1 MDKTDRQK
9 IIESCGKSLNDLC
22 LEAVET
28 ARKHGFYTEKMAI
41 EGMIAYL
48 ALVSSEVSEA
58 IEAIQRDDTITERE
72 YLVDNVVKAAK
83 VSPAQKVQFFETY
96 FKDTLEDELADIL
109 IRVFSFCGAFKI
121 DIDEAVRRKMEYNKE
136 RPTNRHGKKF

>member
-28 ARKHGFYTEKMAI
+28 ARKHGFYTEKMTI

-58 IEAIQRDDTITERE
+58 IEAIQRDDTVTERE

>member
-1 MDKTDRQK
+1 M
-9 IIESCGKSLNDLC
+9 
-22 LEAVET
+22 
-28 ARKHGFYTEKMAI
+28 
-41 EGMIAYL
+41 
-48 ALVSSEVSEA
+48 
-58 IEAIQRDDTITERE
+58 
-72 YLVDNVVKAAK
+72 DNVVKAAK
-83 VSPAQKVQFFETY
+83 VSPAQKVRFFETY

>member
-1 MDKTDRQK
+1 MAVTKT
-9 IIESCGKSLNDLC
+9 LNQLC
-22 LEAVET
+22 REAVNT
-28 ARKHGFYTEKMAI
+28 ARKHGFYTEKMTL

-72 YLVDNVVKAAK
+72 YLINHVIKGERIAPSDAK
-83 VSPAQKVQFFETY
+83 NYFETF
-96 FKDTLEDELADIL
+96 FKDTLEDELADII

-121 DIDEAVRRKMEYNKE
+121 DLDSAVEKKMAYNKVMGT
-136 RPTNRHGKKF
+136 TNDRHGKRF